1 MREQKTSEIVQ
12 TELDKIMNYEQ
23 INDLCL
29 TTGFSELDTY
39 LGGQGLEPGT
49 LTVIGARPAMG
60 KTSLI
65 LNMVHHQLN
74 AIEEDESILYIN
86 ARDGK
91 TNLVQRLL
99 AMSSRVNIKDIQLRR
114 LTNEDKQSVLDNPLL
129 TSLKADQLVL
139 ENASSF
145 KIADIEALV
154 KHTNSVKKL
163 RLLVVDTIQSL
174 DAEKSKDVDEGY
186 YFMMQTLQTIA
197 VAYNIP
203 VIIASDVHRRVEWAK
218 EGRVPKLEDLLG
230 SAHIGHMADN
240 CLMLVRPEYYQ
251 VPGEYAEENLSEAHL
266 ILRKSQHGH
275 TLTVIKLDTEL
286 KKQLF
291 LDRNVPFKE
300 LLHRYSIK

>member
-1 MREQKTSEIVQ
+1 MREQKTSKIVQ
-12 TELDKIMNYEQ
+12 TELDLILHHQKINAA
-23 INDLCL
+23 NL
-29 TTGFSELDTY
+29 TTGFSELDMY

-74 AIEEDESILYIN
+74 TIGEDESILYIN

-114 LTNEDKQSVLDNPLL
+114 LTDEDKQSVLDNPLL
-129 TSLKADQLVL
+129 TSLKADQLVF

-154 KHTNSVKKL
+154 KNTNSVKKL
-163 RLLVVDTIQSL
+163 RLLVVDTIQSI
-174 DAEKSKDVDEGY
+174 DAEKSKDVDQGY
-186 YFMMQTLQTIA
+186 YFIMQTLQTIA

-218 EGRVPKLEDLLG
+218 EGRIPKIKDLLG

-240 CLMLVRPEYYQ
+240 SLMLVRPEYYQ
-251 VPGEYAEENLSEAHL
+251 VPGEYAEENLSEAHF
-266 ILRKSQHGH
+266 ILKKSKYGH
-275 TLTVIKLDTEL
+275 AETVVKLDVDL

-291 LDRNVPFKE
+291 LDRDVSFKE
-300 LLHRYSIK
+300 LLHRYSM